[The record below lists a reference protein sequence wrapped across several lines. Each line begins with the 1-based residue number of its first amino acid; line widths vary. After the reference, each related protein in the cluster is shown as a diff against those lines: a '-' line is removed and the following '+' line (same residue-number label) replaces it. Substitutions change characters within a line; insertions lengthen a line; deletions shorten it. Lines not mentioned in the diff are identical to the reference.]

1 VRPRLSRWQHVST
14 PSAVGGPQSLRAQPA
29 RGARIPLV
37 LVVLGG
43 LLLFTLP
50 MLIPSNPS
58 GERLKIRRELRK
70 F

>member
-1 VRPRLSRWQHVST
+1 L
-14 PSAVGGPQSLRAQPA
+14 
-29 RGARIPLV
+29 PLV
-37 LVVLGG
+37 LVALGG

-50 MLIPSNPS
+50 MLFPSNPS

>member
-1 VRPRLSRWQHVST
+1 MAVRQQSMRRRRSPYPPP
-14 PSAVGGPQSLRAQPA
+14 PSGKGVRM
-29 RGARIPLV
+29 PLV

-50 MLIPSNPS
+50 LLIPSNPS